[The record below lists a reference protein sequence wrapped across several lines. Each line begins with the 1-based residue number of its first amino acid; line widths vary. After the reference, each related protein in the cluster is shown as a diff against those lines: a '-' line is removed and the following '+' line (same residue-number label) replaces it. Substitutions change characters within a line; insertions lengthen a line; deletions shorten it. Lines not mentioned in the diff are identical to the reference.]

1 VSLHRPYFF
10 ASVRRTLFNGRLTQR
25 QVDGLE
31 RLLAYV
37 DAGGSTDDRQS
48 AYILATAYHETA
60 RTMQPILERGPRS
73 YFAKYEP
80 PSKLATALGNTQPG
94 DGYRFRGRGYVQL
107 TGRRNYEVAAEQL
120 GVDCVHDPEL
130 VLQPDLALR
139 VLFDGMQFG
148 WFTGAPLSRYVNAA
162 QTDWV
167 NARRVVNG
175 TDRAKAIAGYAA
187 RFCDA
192 LTHTGDG

>member
-1 VSLHRPYFF
+1 VIFRPYFF
-10 ASVRRTLFNGRLTQR
+10 ASVRRSLFGGRLTQR

-37 DAGGSTDDRQS
+37 AAGGSSDDRQT

-60 RTMQPILERGPRS
+60 RTMQPILERGPRA

-80 PSKLATALGNTQPG
+80 PSKLATALGNTQAG
-94 DGYRFRGRGYVQL
+94 DGWRFRGRGYVQL

-187 RFCDA
+187 AFCCA
-192 LTHTGDG
+192 LTHTGDA

>member
-1 VSLHRPYFF
+1 VIHRGYLF
-10 ASVRRTLFNGRLTQR
+10 ASVRRSLFTGRLTQR

-60 RTMQPILERGPRS
+60 RTMQPIAERGPRS

-80 PSKLATALGNTQPG
+80 PSKLATALGNTQAG

-130 VLQPDLALR
+130 VLRYELALH
-139 VLFDGMQFG
+139 VLFAGMQHG
-148 WFTGAPLSRYVNAA
+148 WFTGAKLTDYVNDA

-187 RFCDA
+187 ALCCA
-192 LTHTGDG
+192 LTHTTGDG